1 MDRMIYLSMTGAKS
15 LMERQDAL
23 THNLA
28 NAATDGFRADLMT
41 ARAVPVRQDGTAT
54 TRVYN
59 VETTTG
65 FNAAQGPVRR
75 TGNPLDLAVRG
86 SGWLAVQGLDG
97 AEGYTRDGGLTLDDQ
112 GMLMTRRGQ
121 LVLGDGGPIAIPA
134 NAEVS
139 IGSDGTVSAKVGGQ
153 PATPVGRLK
162 LVDPPVAELTKGGD
176 GLVRLKSG
184 EPAQA
189 DESVRVA
196 DGALEGSN
204 VSVVE
209 AMVGMIEVARQF
221 EMQMKLLQ
229 TTETNEQRAAQL
241 LSLKG

>member
-1 MDRMIYLSMTGAKS
+1 M
-15 LMERQDAL
+15 
-23 THNLA
+23 
-28 NAATDGFRADLMT
+28 
-41 ARAVPVRQDGTAT
+41 
-54 TRVYN
+54 
-59 VETTTG
+59 
-65 FNAAQGPVRR
+65 
-75 TGNPLDLAVRG
+75 
-86 SGWLAVQGLDG
+86 
-97 AEGYTRDGGLTLDDQ
+97 
-112 GMLMTRRGQ
+112 
-121 LVLGDGGPIAIPA
+121 
-134 NAEVS
+134 
-139 IGSDGTVSAKVGGQ
+139 
-153 PATPVGRLK
+153 GRLK
-162 LVDPPVAELTKGGD
+162 LVDPPAAELTKGGD